1 MSNDI
6 KSLQSYE
13 KWLNIFENLQNKS
26 GPTGILFLQET
37 HSTKESQIRPNNSQ
51 IHYSQGE
58 ANSNTCGDPNAFFGS
73 ITYTVR
79 KKAPDKLGR
88 ILIIEALID
97 GTEFILINL
106 NNANAE
112 NDKLTTFS
120 KLII

>member
-1 MSNDI
+1 M
-6 KSLQSYE
+6 
-13 KWLNIFENLQNKS
+13 
-26 GPTGILFLQET
+26 QET

-73 ITYTVR
+73 ITYIFR